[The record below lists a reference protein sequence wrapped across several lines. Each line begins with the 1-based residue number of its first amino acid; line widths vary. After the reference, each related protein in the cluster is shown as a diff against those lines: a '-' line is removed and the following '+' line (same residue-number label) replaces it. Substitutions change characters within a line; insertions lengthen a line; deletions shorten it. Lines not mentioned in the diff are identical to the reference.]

1 MLYTNYYS
9 PPKRKR
15 SYVRTKQRIS
25 PKREAEFMCRSGL
38 DCDALKVELI
48 NRRIGYGVFAT
59 QNFPKGSFLVEY
71 VGERIVPKEAEER
84 EKKRKIKHTSY
95 MFYSKWNGLKCID
108 ATNTERKGKYIKDEE
123 VGSPLNNCV
132 MRLLVTENYPRLCL
146 FANRDIKAGEELR
159 YDYGE
164 ANLPWRQDSEE
175 NNEETIDT
183 ETESEKE
190 VDDDSNTASPM
201 EVSVQRHTWTAL
213 ERHPWSDSLITLSN

>member
-1 MLYTNYYS
+1 MAAYS
-9 PPKRKR
+9 RGKIA
-15 SYVRTKQRIS
+15 KQRIS

-95 MFYSKWNGLKCID
+95 MFYFKWNGLKCID
-108 ATNTERKGKYIKDEE
+108 ETNTERKGKYIKDEE

-164 ANLPWRQDSEE
+164 ANLPWQQIHLMIIHLMITHLMSTR
-175 NNEETIDT
+175 TVRRTMKKLLIL
-183 ETESEKE
+183 K
-190 VDDDSNTASPM
+190 
-201 EVSVQRHTWTAL
+201 QRVKKKLMMIPTL
-213 ERHPWSDSLITLSN
+213 HPLWKFHVKVKS

>member
-1 MLYTNYYS
+1 
-9 PPKRKR
+9 
-15 SYVRTKQRIS
+15 
-25 PKREAEFMCRSGL
+25 
-38 DCDALKVELI
+38 
-48 NRRIGYGVFAT
+48 
-59 QNFPKGSFLVEY
+59 
-71 VGERIVPKEAEER
+71 
-84 EKKRKIKHTSY
+84 
-95 MFYSKWNGLKCID
+95 MFYFKWNGLKCID
-108 ATNTERKGKYIKDEE
+108 AANTERKGKYIKDEE

-164 ANLPWRQDSEE
+164 ANLATLATNSPDDNPFDDNPFDVNQDSEE

-201 EVSVQRHTWTAL
+201 EVPCKSKKLSTERSSCPPHAKPEAQGQASVQRHTWTAV

>member
-95 MFYSKWNGLKCID
+95 MFYFKWNGLKCID

-132 MRLLVTENYPRLCL
+132 IRLLVTENYPRLCL

-164 ANLPWRQDSEE
+164 ANLPWRQIHLMIIHLMITHLMS
-175 NNEETIDT
+175 TRTVRRTMKKLLIL
-183 ETESEKE
+183 K
-190 VDDDSNTASPM
+190 
-201 EVSVQRHTWTAL
+201 QRVKKKLMMIPTL
-213 ERHPWSDSLITLSN
+213 HPLWKFHVKVKS

>member
-1 MLYTNYYS
+1 M
-9 PPKRKR
+9 
-15 SYVRTKQRIS
+15 IS
-25 PKREAEFMCRSGL
+25 
-38 DCDALKVELI
+38 
-48 NRRIGYGVFAT
+48 
-59 QNFPKGSFLVEY
+59 
-71 VGERIVPKEAEER
+71 
-84 EKKRKIKHTSY
+84 
-95 MFYSKWNGLKCID
+95 ID
-108 ATNTERKGKYIKDEE
+108 ATNTERKGKYIKEEE

-164 ANLPWRQDSEE
+164 ANLPWLQDSEE

-201 EVSVQRHTWTAL
+201 EVPCKSKKLSTERSSCPPHAKPEAQGQELRQLLLSQCSTSHMDCCRKASL
-213 ERHPWSDSLITLSN
+213 ERQFNNFIKLGKTPGQLDCLNAIRKEKALSGFTWMCM

>member
-1 MLYTNYYS
+1 MAAYS
-9 PPKRKR
+9 RGKIA
-15 SYVRTKQRIS
+15 KQRIS

-95 MFYSKWNGLKCID
+95 MFYFKWNGVKCID

-164 ANLPWRQDSEE
+164 ANLPWRQKLL
-175 NNEETIDT
+175 IL
-183 ETESEKE
+183 K
-190 VDDDSNTASPM
+190 
-201 EVSVQRHTWTAL
+201 QRVKKKLMIPTL
-213 ERHPWSDSLITLSN
+213 HPLWKFHVKVKS

>member
-1 MLYTNYYS
+1 MAAYS
-9 PPKRKR
+9 TGKIA
-15 SYVRTKQRIS
+15 KQRIS

-95 MFYSKWNGLKCID
+95 MFYFKWNGLKCID

-164 ANLPWRQDSEE
+164 ANLPGRQIHLMIIHLMS
-175 NNEETIDT
+175 TRTVRRTMKKLLIL
-183 ETESEKE
+183 K
-190 VDDDSNTASPM
+190 
-201 EVSVQRHTWTAL
+201 QRVKKKLMMIPTL
-213 ERHPWSDSLITLSN
+213 HPLWKFHVKVKS

>member
-1 MLYTNYYS
+1 MAAYS
-9 PPKRKR
+9 RGKIA
-15 SYVRTKQRIS
+15 KQRIS

-95 MFYSKWNGLKCID
+95 MFYFKWNGLKCID

-159 YDYGE
+159 YMYDYGE
-164 ANLPWRQDSEE
+164 ANLPWRQIHLMIIHLMITHLMS
-175 NNEETIDT
+175 TRTVRRTMKKLLIL
-183 ETESEKE
+183 K
-190 VDDDSNTASPM
+190 
-201 EVSVQRHTWTAL
+201 QRVKKKLMMIPTL
-213 ERHPWSDSLITLSN
+213 HPLWKFHVKVKS